1 MKPLGGSP
9 LAFHARF
16 HDVRTMKK
24 VLWVV
29 LVLVAIVY
37 AFLISQ
43 GLYRTVEVQQ
53 GEQGGFI
60 LVGVDHVGPYMEIGN
75 AFAEVQAKFPDGEFA
90 GIYYDNPDLVPDDS
104 LRSFAGVKVTAT
116 EGLEAIASDPRFRL
130 AEIEKGPALYT
141 DWSGGS
147 GAISMILGTM
157 KAYPALKE
165 ACVETGLCT
174 ESSIAFEEYSDAGTR
189 YVMKL

>member
-1 MKPLGGSP
+1 
-9 LAFHARF
+9 
-16 HDVRTMKK
+16 
-24 VLWVV
+24 
-29 LVLVAIVY
+29 
-37 AFLISQ
+37 
-43 GLYRTVEVQQ
+43 
-53 GEQGGFI
+53 
-60 LVGVDHVGPYMEIGN
+60 
-75 AFAEVQAKFPDGEFA
+75 
-90 GIYYDNPDLVPDDS
+90 
-104 LRSFAGVKVTAT
+104 
-116 EGLEAIASDPRFRL
+116 L